1 MAPDAVRLWRPV
13 PVMGTVVSFDVPGSA
28 AGAVE
33 DAVRWL
39 HWVDETFST
48 FRADSAVSRLGRGEI
63 SLADCPPEVASVLAA
78 CAGIAELSGGY
89 FSVRAAGPLD
99 PSGYVK
105 GWAIE
110 RAADLLTTAGSAS
123 HTVNGGGDVQ
133 CVGSRAG
140 APWRVGIADPLRPGQ
155 LACLV
160 EGRDFAVA
168 TSGVAER
175 GTHII
180 DPHTGLPPAG
190 LLGVTVTGP
199 HLALAD
205 AYATAAFAMGSE
217 RAMDWAERL
226 DGYEAFGIGD
236 DGETWQT
243 SGFRGRPALP
253 VRLRADINGG
263 AASGDEV
270 LGQAPGSV
278 CYRNEIKRGYLKC
291 RSDYAMDRMRLVT

>member
-1 MAPDAVRLWRPV
+1 
-13 PVMGTVVSFDVPGSA
+13 MGTVVSFDVPGSA

-48 FRADSAVSRLGRGEI
+48 FRADSAVSRLDRGEI
-63 SLADCPPEVASVLAA
+63 SLTDCPPEVASVLAA
-78 CAGIAELSGGY
+78 CSEIAALSGGY
-89 FSVRAAGPLD
+89 FSARPAGSLD

-133 CVGSRAG
+133 CVGSRSG
-140 APWRVGIADPLRPGQ
+140 APWRVGIADPLRAGQ
-155 LACLV
+155 LACVV

-175 GTHII
+175 GTHIV
-180 DPHTGLPPAG
+180 DPHTGLPPSSLPPSG
-190 LLGVTVTGP
+190 QLSVTVTG
-199 HLALAD
+199 LKLTLAD
-205 AYATAAFAMGSE
+205 AYATAAFAMGSQ
-217 RAMDWAERL
+217 RAQDWAEGL
-226 DGYEAFGIGD
+226 DGYEAFGIGT

-243 SGFRGRPALP
+243 SGFRAQPA
-253 VRLRADINGG
+253 
-263 AASGDEV
+263 
-270 LGQAPGSV
+270 
-278 CYRNEIKRGYLKC
+278 
-291 RSDYAMDRMRLVT
+291 